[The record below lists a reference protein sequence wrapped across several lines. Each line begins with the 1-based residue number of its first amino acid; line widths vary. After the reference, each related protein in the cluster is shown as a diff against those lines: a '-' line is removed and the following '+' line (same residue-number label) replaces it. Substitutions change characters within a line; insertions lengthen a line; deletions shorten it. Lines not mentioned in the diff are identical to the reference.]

1 MDEHQAP
8 RATHTP
14 AEGTRGAA
22 TAGPVP
28 RGSTARSYRT
38 VASFPEYAGAQTAV
52 DRLSDDDFP
61 AEHVVIVGQGL
72 RSVEHVTG
80 RRGFLQAAG
89 SGAASGA
96 VLGAFL
102 GALFG
107 LFTFFDLLT
116 SALVLAL
123 WGLLL
128 GAVMGALLGLIGHA
142 LSWGRR
148 DFSSV
153 RTVEAERYDISIA
166 ADHADHADD
175 AERRLAPRI

>member
-52 DRLSDDDFP
+52 DGLSDDGFP
-61 AEHVVIVGQGL
+61 VEHVVIVGQGL

-96 VLGAFL
+96 LLGAFL
-102 GALFG
+102 GGLFG
-107 LFTFFDLLT
+107 LLTFFEPLT
-116 SALVLAL
+116 SAVVLAL
-123 WGLLL
+123 WGLVL
-128 GAVMGALLGLIGHA
+128 GAVMGALFGLLGHA
-142 LSWGRR
+142 LSGGRR

-153 RTVEAERYDISIA
+153 GTVEAERYDITVAAEHA
-166 ADHADHADD
+166 AD
-175 AERRLAPRI
+175 AEQRL